1 MNENRPT
8 AASLNGARDTST
20 LQFADG
26 TQAEFFLRG
35 GVCFPSEVAGQAR
48 GHLVLVGLDV
58 RRSVLLV
65 FEETPF
71 YQVANQVSE
80 SGVITQE
87 GVAGWLSMVW
97 QSYFNRRY
105 FHNAGEHQLDLY
117 RKAARQCAMLEPK
130 PRWRPVR
137 WDHEQEA
144 AGAVWA
150 AVDGERIM
158 LNPGPLSDELGQ
170 FRNATGAKMLSHYPA
185 VWALACA
192 LLGLELHPWRK
203 SDQPYR
209 GESVAEM
216 DEGFQT

>member
-80 SGVITQE
+80 SGRPL
-87 GVAGWLSMVW
+87 A
-97 QSYFNRRY
+97 R
-105 FHNAGEHQLDLY
+105 A
-117 RKAARQCAMLEPK
+117 KASTKSNSASNC
-130 PRWRPVR
+130 
-137 WDHEQEA
+137 
-144 AGAVWA
+144 
-150 AVDGERIM
+150 
-158 LNPGPLSDELGQ
+158 PGPCKRL
-170 FRNATGAKMLSHYPA
+170 
-185 VWALACA
+185 
-192 LLGLELHPWRK
+192 
-203 SDQPYR
+203 
-209 GESVAEM
+209 
-216 DEGFQT
+216 